1 MIVDRRA
8 LQTKERIEA
17 SMVRKKMCNS
27 PPPHK
32 RFLLRNGEP
41 ASESSMSFTKFT
53 SVKR

>member
-8 LQTKERIEA
+8 LQTKE
-17 SMVRKKMCNS
+17 SVKKMCNS